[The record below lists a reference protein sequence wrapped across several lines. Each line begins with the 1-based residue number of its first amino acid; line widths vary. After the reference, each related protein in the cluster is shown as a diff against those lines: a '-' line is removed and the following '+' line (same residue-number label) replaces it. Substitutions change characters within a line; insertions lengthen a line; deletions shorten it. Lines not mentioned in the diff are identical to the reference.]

1 MERQLYFSEQPKP
14 MDWGEKK
21 HVPLN
26 IIEEVTTDENGVEK
40 TGYRA
45 DLVPKVEQP
54 ITVDH
59 IVDAAIAS
67 EFGEEAQKR
76 IMRNMADDN
85 DAEVSAYKSF
95 INEIRASAIAAGYN

>member
-26 IIEEVTTDENGVEK
+26 ITEETTFDENGVEK
-40 TGYRA
+40 KGFRA
-45 DLVPKVEQP
+45 DLVERVEQP
-54 ITVDH
+54 ITADH

-67 EFGEEAQKR
+67 EFGEEAKKR
-76 IMRNMADDN
+76 IMRNIAIEGDP
-85 DAEVSAYKSF
+85 EVAAYKKF
-95 INEIRASAIAAGYN
+95 ISEIRASAIAAGYN

>member
-26 IIEEVTTDENGVEK
+26 IKEETTLDENGAEK
-40 TGYRA
+40 KGYRA

-54 ITVDH
+54 ITVDR
-59 IVDAAIAS
+59 IVDAALAS
-67 EFGEEAQKR
+67 EYDGEALNR
-76 IMRNMADDN
+76 IMRNVASEGDP
-85 DAEVSAYKSF
+85 EVEAYKKF

>member
-26 IIEEVTTDENGVEK
+26 ITEEVTIDENGVEK
-40 TGYRA
+40 KGYRA
-45 DLVPKVEQP
+45 DLVPKVQQP
-54 ITVDH
+54 ITVDS
-59 IVDAAIAS
+59 IVDAAIAA

-76 IMRNMADDN
+76 IMRNMASDN
-85 DAEVSAYKSF
+85 DPEVEAYKRF
-95 INEIRASAIAAGYN
+95 VNEIKASAKAAGYE